1 MISEANNVL
10 EVAVFA
16 VGPLATNCYIVRE
29 TVSGKGV
36 IIDPGAYDARV
47 GEHIKAAGVDILNIV
62 NTHGHA
68 DHIAGNAA
76 FGFPV
81 LIHALDAPCLS
92 DPVRNLSMFSGEDC
106 SPVTA
111 ARTLEDGDRI
121 AVGGLEL
128 EVIHTPGHTP
138 GGISLRCGDILFSG
152 DTLFFEGAGRTD
164 LPGGEAAELARS
176 IRERLFTLPDHVKVY
191 PGHGP
196 ATTIGHE
203 KLYGSIY

>member
-1 MISEANNVL
+1 MISETNNAL
-10 EVAVFA
+10 QVAGFA
-16 VGPLATNCYIVRE
+16 VGPLATNCYIVSE
-29 TVSGKGV
+29 TVSGKGI
-36 IIDPGAYDARV
+36 IIDPGAHDARI
-47 GEHIKAAGVDILNIV
+47 GEHIKSTGVDILNIV

-68 DHIAGNAA
+68 DHIAGNAEL
-76 FGFPV
+76 GFPV
-81 LIHALDAPCLS
+81 MIHALDALCLS
-92 DPVRNLSMFSGEDC
+92 DPARNLSMFSGEDC

-111 ARTLEDGDRI
+111 VRTLEDGDRI

-152 DTLFFEGAGRTD
+152 DTLFFEGVGRTD
-164 LPGGEAAELARS
+164 LPGGDTARLAKS
-176 IRERLFTLPDHVKVY
+176 IRERLLTLPDHVIVY

-203 KLYGSIY
+203 KFYESTY